1 MDHKAKCKVMKKMRK
16 QIADAIGVELHQ
28 TECTYQGEC
37 SGTCPKC
44 AQEEKIL
51 NRALLGGTAVAVGLT
66 LTACTTPTGG
76 LMKNDTEDGTVNE
89 FAPNTSTEVM
99 EGDVV
104 KIPETDLSTD
114 EYELIVGE
122 MEIAPETKETPE
134 WMSDISL
141 EGETDCDAGECD

>member
-1 MDHKAKCKVMKKMRK
+1 MDHKAKCKAMKKIRK
-16 QIADAIGVELHQ
+16 QIADVIGVELHQ

-66 LTACTTPTGG
+66 LTACTAPEPIEGIVAVA
-76 LMKNDTEDGTVNE
+76 TEE
-89 FAPNTSTEVM
+89 RLA
-99 EGDVV
+99 GDVAEIEPSEEWM
-104 KIPETDLSTD
+104 KENGTATSEP
-114 EYELIVGE
+114 IVGM
-122 MEIAPETKETPE
+122 MESAPETKETPE

-141 EGETDCDAGECD
+141 ERETDCEAGECD